1 MSRKRVSDSRM
12 GKLGAT
18 IRKLRLDQGITQ
30 ARLADS
36 VGVDESYISKIEKGK
51 LTYTPSEDTL
61 RLMAQTLKV
70 DPLEL
75 LFLAEK
81 TPDELQP
88 VMKTKSA
95 REFFELVRARNLR
108 NDDWEELTRHLRQRL
123 TDRGK

>member
-36 VGVDESYISKIEKGK
+36 IGVDESYISKIEKGK
-51 LTYTPSEDTL
+51 LTYTPSEETL
-61 RLMAQTLKV
+61 RLMAHTLKV

-75 LFLAEK
+75 LSLAAK

-88 VMKTKSA
+88 VTRTRSA
-95 REFFELVRARNLR
+95 REFFELVRGRNLR
-108 NDDWEELTRHLRQRL
+108 NDDWEDLTRHLRRRL
-123 TDRGK
+123 TDRNK